1 MLIVYKFN
9 FKLPVIGFLIVLRR
23 VEKLHDI
30 ILGEQ
35 GTSEDAHDLHD
46 WASKLEVVLNDSD
59 ETVGDE
65 CNRVNVIFVF
75 YLPSATKS
83 LGTPVYKGVL
93 RWWQM
98 GGRWQQKCT
107 LTVLK
112 PIVFCRFP

>member
-1 MLIVYKFN
+1 M
-9 FKLPVIGFLIVLRR
+9 
-23 VEKLHDI
+23 
-30 ILGEQ
+30 
-35 GTSEDAHDLHD
+35 SEDAHDLHD

-65 CNRVNVIFVF
+65 CDRVNVIFVF

-98 GGRWQQKCT
+98 GGRWQQRCT

-112 PIVFCRFP
+112 PIVFCVFSERKRWFPSEKTVVSLRENNVNPYRKQSFSIFGRY